1 MTINYAQSITILLE
15 KKALHYCY
23 KCMVG
28 ELSPLHS
35 LTFEIFLRCAH
46 YYQSNTKLNAEMSTV
61 PVQWCESAEVPVP
74 LALQ

>member
-35 LTFEIFLRCAH
+35 LTFEIFLRCALL
-46 YYQSNTKLNAEMSTV
+46 SI
-61 PVQWCESAEVPVP
+61 
-74 LALQ
+74 